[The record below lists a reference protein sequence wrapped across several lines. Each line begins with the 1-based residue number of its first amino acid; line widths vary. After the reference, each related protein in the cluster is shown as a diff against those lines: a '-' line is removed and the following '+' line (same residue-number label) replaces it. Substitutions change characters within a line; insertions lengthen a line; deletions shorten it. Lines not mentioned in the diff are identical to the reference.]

1 MASDPIN
8 LRGVV
13 LQSRDYKEKDKIIT
27 FLSSDSGVIDICVK
41 GSSKTGNKLSALT
54 IPFVVAD
61 VVVTS
66 TGSFYYVKDYSIV
79 SSNSQIM
86 SSLEAVTVA
95 SHFSKILSSSYIDST
110 NSRPFYELIVY
121 SLFYLSNNLD
131 KYLLVYSAFNWKVL
145 SLLGFVIE
153 YENCTCCHEKIS
165 QQEYY
170 SSIKTAELYCSK
182 CYKKSVSNSYDYLKV
197 SSAVLAAL
205 NFFSAASYKQLF
217 AVKLDTKSLDELG
230 DFTTKYLSH
239 QLEGDYNSL
248 QKLNEQLNL
257 FRFD

>member
-8 LRGVV
+8 LRGIV
-13 LQSRDYKEKDKIIT
+13 LQARDYKEKDKVIS

-61 VVVTS
+61 VVVTM

-79 SSNSQIM
+79 SSNAQIM
-86 SSLEAVTVA
+86 NSLEAVTVA

-110 NSRPFYELIVY
+110 NSRPFYELMVY
-121 SLFYLSNNLD
+121 SLFYLSNNLNN
-131 KYLLVYSAFNWKVL
+131 YLLAYSAFNWRVL
-145 SLLGFVIE
+145 NLLGFVVE
-153 YENCTCCHEKIS
+153 YDNCTGCHEKIS

-182 CYKKSVSNSYDYLKV
+182 CYKKSVSNSGDYIKI
-197 SSAVLAAL
+197 SSAVISAL
-205 NFFSAASYKQLF
+205 NFFATADYKQLF
-217 AVKLDTKSLDELG
+217 SVRLDNKSLEGLSE
-230 DFTTKYLSH
+230 FTTKYLSH
-239 QLEGDYNSL
+239 QLEGDYSSL
-248 QKLNEQLNL
+248 QKLKAQLEL
-257 FRFD
+257 FKM